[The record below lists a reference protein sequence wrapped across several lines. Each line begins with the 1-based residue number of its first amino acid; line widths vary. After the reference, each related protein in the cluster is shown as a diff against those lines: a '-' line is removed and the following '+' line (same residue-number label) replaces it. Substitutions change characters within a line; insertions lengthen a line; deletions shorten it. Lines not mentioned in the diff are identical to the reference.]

1 MKVVILSNKTSMHGK
16 LSPMLEINKNPIIYY
31 VVLHFIENGYND
43 IILTVP
49 DNDSKIR
56 EYLKELSISRGIMLI
71 DEQNLYF
78 EKEEST
84 ARILLVNRNYNEETA
99 KTLEFVSKYIG
110 ESAFVFTYGDILP
123 SVDIEKTLKFHR
135 ESGNIATICAY
146 QAFNSDGFVNLGTI
160 ILENEAL
167 DYISESDSDF
177 ERDSLPKIAEDAELE
192 IFYLTS
198 L

>member
-1 MKVVILSNKTSMHGK
+1 MKVVIISNKTSMHGM
-16 LSPMLEINKNPIIYY
+16 LSPMLEINKRPIIYY
-31 VVLHFIENGYND
+31 AIVHFIENGYND

-56 EYLKELSISRGIMLI
+56 EYLKALAISRGIMLI
-71 DEQNLYF
+71 EERDLYF

-84 ARILLVNRNYNEETA
+84 ARILLVNRKHNEDTS

-110 ESAFVFTYGDILP
+110 ENAFIFTYGDILP
-123 SVDIEKTLKFHR
+123 SADIEKTLKFHR
-135 ESGNIATICAY
+135 ENGNIATICAY
-146 QAFNSDGFVNLGTI
+146 QAFNSDKFVNLGTI

-167 DYISESDSDF
+167 DYIDENDSDF
-177 ERDSLPKIAEDAELE
+177 ERDSLSKIAEDAELE
-192 IFYLTS
+192 IFKLTS